1 MEWYMW
7 IVTFTVGSF
16 FANLLLKWLYGKK
29 HYFHKEFVE
38 QGYERGYR
46 DGAAN
51 VKMYY
56 SVKSKLPSTQWL
68 KQNHGKTLNT
78 RAKILSSLNSE
89 N

>member
-1 MEWYMW
+1 MW

-38 QGYERGYR
+38 QGYEKGYR

-56 SVKSKLPSTQWL
+56 SIKSTLPSMEWL
-68 KQNHGKTLNT
+68 KNNEGNLLDT
-78 RAKILSSLNSE
+78 RAKFLASFEDE
-89 N
+89 NR